1 MQNNHMKKEGFHPL
15 FYIVF
20 TAVTLLTLTLCVCV
34 GSVALP
40 FGETLRIIGNAIVGI
55 PQEGARAAIIL
66 SVRLPRVLCVALT
79 GAALA
84 LCGGVMQG
92 LLRNP
97 LADGSTLG
105 VSAGAS
111 LGAIASIAFGISI
124 PFLQLAGSMVMAML
138 SAMLSLGIILALSY
152 KLDKSFSSHT
162 IILIGIVFS
171 MFVSGILSLLI
182 AFSGEKLRTITYW
195 TMGSLQGSTYLNA
208 AALLVALAVLGS
220 VMLFHARELNAFAVG
235 EANARSVGVNVKR
248 VRLTM
253 LICASALIGVCV
265 SIGGTIAFVGL
276 VTPHILRLITG
287 PNHKKLL
294 PATVFGGAIFLLL
307 ADMAA
312 RTLLSPIELPIGVVT
327 SLIGAVVF
335 TVILLR
341 GRKGDAH
348 A

>member
-1 MQNNHMKKEGFHPL
+1 MHKEGFHPL
-15 FYIVF
+15 AYLGF
-20 TAVTLLTLTLCVCV
+20 AAALLLTFTLCVCA

-40 FGETLRIIGNAIVGI
+40 PLETLRIIGKGI
-55 PQEGARAAIIL
+55 LGVPQEGARVSIIL
-66 SVRLPRVLCVALT
+66 MVRLPRVLCVALS

-105 VSAGAS
+105 VAAGAS
-111 LGAIASIAFGISI
+111 LGAITAIALGISF
-124 PFLQLAGSMVMAML
+124 PFLRYASTMVMAIAGAL
-138 SAMLSLGIILALSY
+138 LSLAIILALAY
-152 KLDKSFSSHT
+152 RLDRSFATHT
-162 IILIGIVFS
+162 IILIGIIFS
-171 MFVSGILSLLI
+171 MFVSGVLSLII
-182 AFSGEKLRTITYW
+182 AFSGEKLRTITFW

-208 AALLVALAVLGS
+208 VTLLAALLVFGS

-235 EANARSVGVNVKR
+235 EANARSIGVDVRR

-265 SIGGTIAFVGL
+265 SIGGTIGFVGL

-294 PATVFGGAIFLLL
+294 SATVFGGAMFLMLSDL
-307 ADMAA
+307 VA
-312 RTLLSPIELPIGVVT
+312 RTLLSPVELPIGVVT

>member
-1 MQNNHMKKEGFHPL
+1 MREEGFHPL
-15 FYIVF
+15 AYLGF
-20 TAVTLLTLTLCVCV
+20 AAATLLTLTLCVCA

-40 FGETLRIIGNAIVGI
+40 PLETLRVIGRGI
-55 PQEGARAAIIL
+55 FGVSQEGASVSIIL
-66 SVRLPRVLCVALT
+66 MVRLPRVLCVALS

-105 VSAGAS
+105 VSAGAG
-111 LGAIASIAFGISI
+111 LGAILAIAMGITF
-124 PFLQLAGSMVMAML
+124 PFLAFAGTMVMAIL
-138 SAMLSLGIILALSY
+138 GAMLSLAAILALSY
-152 KLDKSFSSHT
+152 KLDKSFSTHT
-162 IILIGIVFS
+162 IILIGIIYS
-171 MFVSGILSLLI
+171 MFVSGILSLII
-182 AFSGEKLRTITYW
+182 AFAGEKLRTITYW

-208 AALLVALAVLGS
+208 LALFIALLIFGA
-220 VMLFHARELNAFAVG
+220 VMLTHARELNAFALG
-235 EANARSVGVNVKR
+235 EANARSIGVNVRR
-248 VRLTM
+248 VRLLM
-253 LICASALIGVCV
+253 LISASALIGVSV

-294 PATVFGGAIFLLL
+294 PATVFGGAIFLMLSDLL
-307 ADMAA
+307 A
-312 RTLLSPIELPIGVVT
+312 RVLLSPVELPIGVVT
-327 SLIGAVVF
+327 SLIGAAVF

-341 GRKGDAH
+341 GRKGDVH

>member
-1 MQNNHMKKEGFHPL
+1 MRKEGFHPL
-15 FYIVF
+15 AYLGF
-20 TAVTLLTLTLCVCV
+20 ALLTLLTLTLCVCA

-40 FGETLRIIGNAIVGI
+40 PLQTLQVIGKAILGI
-55 PQEGARAAIIL
+55 PQEGANVAIIL

-111 LGAIASIAFGISI
+111 LGAVIAIALSISF
-124 PFLQLAGSMVMAML
+124 PFVQLAGTMVMAI
-138 SAMLSLGIILALSY
+138 AGAILSLGIILALSY
-152 KLDKSFSSHT
+152 KLDRSFSSHT
-162 IILIGIVFS
+162 VILIGIVYA
-171 MFVSGILSLLI
+171 MFISGILSLMI
-182 AFSGEKLRTITYW
+182 AFSGEKLRSITYW
-195 TMGSLQGSTYLNA
+195 TMGSLQGSTYTNA
-208 AALLVALAVLGS
+208 LMLLIALLIFGT
-220 VMLFHARELNAFAVG
+220 VMLLHARELNAFAVG

-248 VRLTM
+248 VRLLM
-253 LICASALIGVCV
+253 LISASALIGVCV
-265 SIGGTIAFVGL
+265 SVGGTIGFVGL
-276 VTPHILRLITG
+276 VTPHILRLIAG

-294 PATVFGGAIFLLL
+294 PATVFGGAIFLMLCDLL
-307 ADMAA
+307 A
-312 RTLLSPIELPIGVVT
+312 RVIISPVELPIGVVT

-341 GRKGDAH
+341 GRKEASH

>member
-1 MQNNHMKKEGFHPL
+1 MKKEGFHFIAYL
-15 FYIVF
+15 GFI
-20 TAVTLLTLTLCVCV
+20 AALLLTLTLCVCA

-40 FGETLRIIGNAIVGI
+40 LRKTLQILWRALTGV
-55 PQEGARAAIIL
+55 PQQGARAAIIL
-66 SVRLPRVLCVALT
+66 TVRLPRVLCVALS

-111 LGAIASIAFGISI
+111 LGAILAIALGISI
-124 PFLQLAGSMVMAML
+124 PILNFASTMVMAIIG
-138 SAMLSLGIILALSY
+138 AMASLAIILTLAY
-152 KLDKSFSSHT
+152 RLDRSFATHT
-162 IILIGIVFS
+162 IILIGIIFS
-171 MFVSGILSLLI
+171 MFVSGILSLII

-208 AALLVALAVLGS
+208 LTLLITLLIFGTI
-220 VMLFHARELNAFAVG
+220 MLLHARELNAFAVG
-235 EANARSVGVNVKR
+235 EANARSIGVNVRR
-248 VRLTM
+248 VKLLM
-253 LICASALIGVCV
+253 LICASVLIGVCV
-265 SIGGTIAFVGL
+265 SIGGTISFVGL
-276 VTPHILRLITG
+276 VTPHILRLLTG

-307 ADMAA
+307 SDLAA

-341 GRKGDAH
+341 SRKGDMH

>member
-1 MQNNHMKKEGFHPL
+1 MKKEGFSPL
-15 FYIVF
+15 AYVGF
-20 TAVTLLTLTLCVCV
+20 AAATLLVLTLCVSA

-40 FGETLRIIGNAIVGI
+40 LRETVSIIRKGILGI
-55 PQEGARAAIIL
+55 PQEGANAAILL

-105 VSAGAS
+105 VSAGAG
-111 LGAIASIAFGISI
+111 LGAVIAIALNISI
-124 PFLQLAGSMVMAML
+124 PVLSFASTMVMAIAG
-138 SAMLSLGIILALSY
+138 AMFSLTVILALAY
-152 KLDKSFSSHT
+152 RLDRSFSTHT
-162 IILIGIVFS
+162 IILIGIIYS
-171 MFVSGILSLLI
+171 MFISGILSLII

-195 TMGSLQGSTYLNA
+195 TMGSLQGSTYRNA
-208 AALLVALAVLGS
+208 VVLLGALLSFGT
-220 VMLFHARELNAFAVG
+220 VMLLHARELNAFAVG
-235 EANARSVGVNVKR
+235 EANARSVGVNVR
-248 VRLTM
+248 QVRLSM
-253 LICASALIGVCV
+253 LVCASVLIGVCV

-276 VTPHILRLITG
+276 VTPHIMRLLTG

-294 PATVFGGAIFLLL
+294 PASLFGGAIFLMIADLL
-307 ADMAA
+307 A
-312 RTLLSPIELPIGVVT
+312 RTLISPVELPIGVVT
-327 SLIGAVVF
+327 SLIGAAVF
-335 TVILLR
+335 ALILLR

>member
-1 MQNNHMKKEGFHPL
+1 MKKEGFQPL
-15 FYIVF
+15 AYIGF
-20 TAVTLLTLTLCVCV
+20 AAATLLTLTLCVCA

-40 FGETLRIIGNAIVGI
+40 PLETLGVIGKAILGI
-55 PQEGARAAIIL
+55 AQEGARSAIIL
-66 SVRLPRVLCVALT
+66 SVRLPRVLCVALS

-111 LGAIASIAFGISI
+111 LGAVAAIAFGASV
-124 PFLQLAGSMVMAML
+124 PFLRLAGTMAMAML
-138 SAMLSLGIILALSY
+138 SATLSLGIILALSY
-152 KLDKSFSSHT
+152 RLDRSFSSHT
-162 IILIGIVFS
+162 IILIGIIYS

-208 AALLVALAVLGS
+208 AALLAALLVFGG

-248 VRLTM
+248 VRLLM

-276 VTPHILRLITG
+276 VTPHILRLLTG

-294 PATVFGGAIFLLL
+294 PATVFGGAIFLMLADLL
-307 ADMAA
+307 A
-312 RTLLSPIELPIGVVT
+312 RVIVSPLELPIGVVT
-327 SLIGAVVF
+327 SLIGAAVF

>member
-1 MQNNHMKKEGFHPL
+1 MKKEGFHFIAYL
-15 FYIVF
+15 GFI
-20 TAVTLLTLTLCVCV
+20 AALLLTLTLCVCA

-40 FGETLRIIGNAIVGI
+40 LRDTLQILWRAIAGL

-66 SVRLPRVLCVALT
+66 TVRLPRVLCVALS

-111 LGAIASIAFGISI
+111 LGAILAIALGISV
-124 PFLQLAGSMVMAML
+124 PVLHFASTMVMAIAG
-138 SAMLSLGIILALSY
+138 AMVSLAVILALAY
-152 KLDKSFSSHT
+152 KLDRSFATHT
-162 IILIGIVFS
+162 IILIGIIYS
-171 MFVSGILSLLI
+171 MFVSGILSLII
-182 AFSGEKLRTITYW
+182 AFSGDKLRSITYW

-208 AALLVALAVLGS
+208 LTLLIATLVFGTIILLHS
-220 VMLFHARELNAFAVG
+220 RELNAFAVG
-235 EANARSVGVNVKR
+235 EANARSIGVNVRR
-248 VRLTM
+248 VKLLM
-253 LICASALIGVCV
+253 LICASVLIGVCV
-265 SIGGTIAFVGL
+265 SIGGTISFVGL

-294 PATVFGGAIFLLL
+294 PATLFGGAIFLLL
-307 ADMAA
+307 SDLAA
-312 RTLLSPIELPIGVVT
+312 RTLLSPVELPIGVVT

-341 GRKGDAH
+341 SRKGDVH
-348 A
+348 D

>member
-1 MQNNHMKKEGFHPL
+1 MKKEGFPPL
-15 FYIVF
+15 AYLGF
-20 TAVTLLTLTLCVCV
+20 AAATLLTLTLCVCA

-40 FGETLRIIGNAIVGI
+40 PVETLKIIFRGI
-55 PQEGARAAIIL
+55 LGLPQEGANASIVL
-66 SVRLPRVLCVALT
+66 MVRLPRVLCVALS

-92 LLRNP
+92 LLRSP

-111 LGAIASIAFGISI
+111 LGAITAIALEISF
-124 PFLQLAGSMVMAML
+124 PFLRYAGTMVMAIAVTL
-138 SAMLSLGIILALSY
+138 LSLTVILALAY
-152 KLDKSFSSHT
+152 RLDRSFATHT
-162 IILIGIVFS
+162 IILIGIIYS
-171 MFVSGILSLLI
+171 MFVSGILSLII
-182 AFSGEKLRTITYW
+182 AFSGEKLRSITYW

-208 AALLVALAVLGS
+208 ATLLAALLQFGS

-235 EANARSVGVNVKR
+235 EANARSVGVNVRR

-294 PATVFGGAIFLLL
+294 PATVFGGAIFLMLSDLL
-307 ADMAA
+307 A
-312 RTLLSPIELPIGVVT
+312 RTLISPIELPIGVVT

-341 GRKGDAH
+341 GRKGDVH